1 VDISEKRW
9 INNIIALTRE
19 YPNVYVDISNLNIF
33 DDKIKG
39 RLWRMLDLINEC
51 TNCPK
56 SKECRQ
62 SYAHLKYKLI
72 FGSDW
77 YHTYF
82 AKMKDGEKY
91 MKDEY
96 TYNEYCYQFERL
108 FGRIDNELK
117 LPAVE
122 FWEHISLINPWRF
135 YGFSNISEG
144 KNKIQEMHD
153 TLQEIYGTDP
163 IYTYEKKEATSRQ
176 TALSK
181 LGNRINRIY
190 KTNNRN
196 ENTHKSYALDECI
209 HEKSKTIRNGF
220 GIDFYTEVKKLL
232 KDNLAENEDKDKNTA
247 FRLFERMESELRVGR
262 IDYIYDYIV
271 KSDSYAVAGGLELKK
286 HYTAGIYDVYK
297 KRFHV
302 NIEKDREGLEKYGNN
317 DKYSITVHEMWHNI
331 DYLAQQKIRSIHRCD
346 VDTSYQCTL
355 KDSADC
361 FKTKA
366 RVFTHCK
373 ECSLYGHSQ
382 KGNGNCPLFLSGN
395 DDCPEVK
402 DKFQPFSYF
411 YQCNLLGDAIKQDVE
426 RDGREKLYTDVIE
439 RYIDILK
446 NTINKDG
453 KNKNVNLSSELNYRN
468 ALFHVFD
475 ILVGESYVY
484 SYNNHYGDGIL
495 NESYLFRP
503 NERLKTTI
511 DKRMK
516 ASIGEKSKSSIGKE
530 LKSCVYEELKRNL
543 DEKLGERPENYWIEE
558 DRGKSLATEY
568 FANIGSLSGTNSAAF
583 KELLKYFPKSHKVY
597 NEIIKYIFYY
607 LPHDNLMKGRLDIK

>member
-82 AKMKDGEKY
+82 AKMKDDEGY
-91 MKDEY
+91 MKDKRY
-96 TYNEYCYQFERL
+96 TYDGYCYEFKRL
-108 FGRIDNELK
+108 FDKIDDTLK
-117 LPAVE
+117 LPAGK
-122 FWEHISLINPWRF
+122 FWERISLINPWRF
-135 YGFSNISEG
+135 YGFTNINEG

-153 TLQEIYGTDP
+153 TLEEIYGIDP
-163 IYTYEKKEATSRQ
+163 IYISEKE
-176 TALSK
+176 
-181 LGNRINRIY
+181 
-190 KTNNRN
+190 KTNNRCAALLN
-196 ENTHKSYALDECI
+196 LSDYIFYTSETDDINKNTHKSYTLDECI
-209 HEKSKTIRNGF
+209 HEKSKAIREGF
-220 GIDFYTEVKKLL
+220 GIDFYTELKKLL
-232 KDNLAENEDKDKNTA
+232 KDNLAENEDEDKNIA
-247 FRLFERMESELRVGR
+247 FQLFERMESELRVGR
-262 IDYIYDYIV
+262 IDYIHDYVIEDV
-271 KSDSYAVAGGLELKK
+271 DGVTDGLKLSK
-286 HYTAGIYDVYK
+286 HNTAGIYDTRK

-355 KDSADC
+355 KGSADC

-373 ECSLYGHSQ
+373 ECDLYGHSQ
-382 KGNGNCPLFLSGN
+382 EGNGNCPLFLSGN

-426 RDGREKLYTDVIE
+426 RDGRERLCGNVLRRYTI
-439 RYIDILK
+439 ILK
-446 NTINKDG
+446 NAEDENAD
-453 KNKNVNLSSELNYRN
+453 LSLRLDILN
-468 ALFHVFD
+468 ALSHVFD
-475 ILVGESYVY
+475 ILTGESYVY
-484 SYNNHYGDGIL
+484 SYNNHYRDGML
-495 NESYLFRP
+495 NESYLFHP
-503 NERLKTTI
+503 P
-511 DKRMK
+511 
-516 ASIGEKSKSSIGKE
+516 KE
-530 LKSCVYEELKRNL
+530 L
-543 DEKLGERPENYWIEE
+543 DERPENYWVEE
-558 DRGKSLATEY
+558 DREERLAIEY

-583 KELLKYFPKSHKVY
+583 KELLKYFPKSYKVY

-607 LPHDNLMKGRLDIK
+607 LP